1 LPAPSAMVTRFFQLI
16 REKKF
21 AEAERQLQ
29 RLKQKLEENEWNQ
42 GYFKALTGMLISAK
56 SNNDMYSFLSKI
68 NGKDGKIL
76 KEYRKEFIKQVNNR
90 LREEY
95 DRGFFSAWADYIR
108 VLIRIHKK
116 VQKVERASDSPK
128 LDRQK
133 KRQITIEDFVKP
145 K

>member
-1 LPAPSAMVTRFFQLI
+1 MVTRFFQLI

-108 VLIRIHKK
+108 VLIRIHRK

>member
-1 LPAPSAMVTRFFQLI
+1 MVTRFFQLI